1 MGTTTIFTRFNDLGA
16 RFEHMSKEDLKN
28 LSKLSPFSKDDQFYR
43 GWKAA
48 YELHNGNVY
57 VLVFWKGRLMKL
69 EDAPQNLNRK
79 YYDKYRGKIRREY
92 EWTILR
98 GYILREVAY
107 LDKTFRKYNRKHGTR

>member
-1 MGTTTIFTRFNDLGA
+1 MGTTTFYLRHNDGA
-16 RFEHMSKEDLKN
+16 SRLDSLSKEDLTK
-28 LSKLSPFSKDDQFYR
+28 LDLLSPFGNDNHHG
-43 GWKAA
+43 GWHVPM
-48 YELHNGNVY
+48 ELHNGNVH

-107 LDKTFRKYNRKHGTR
+107 LDKTFRKYNRKPGTR